1 MRYVDVNIIIHWL
14 GDHPDFGETAT
25 NIIERIE
32 KGEKV
37 LTSSLTLW
45 LAHVVLKREA
55 LRYSENELIES
66 LSSLRN
72 LTILPLTAK
81 EYSSATEYMREYG
94 LDFEDAVHLASAL
107 RGGAKEIYS
116 NDEDFDRTPLKRIF
130 K

>member
-81 EYSSATEYMREYG
+81 EYSSATEYTREYG